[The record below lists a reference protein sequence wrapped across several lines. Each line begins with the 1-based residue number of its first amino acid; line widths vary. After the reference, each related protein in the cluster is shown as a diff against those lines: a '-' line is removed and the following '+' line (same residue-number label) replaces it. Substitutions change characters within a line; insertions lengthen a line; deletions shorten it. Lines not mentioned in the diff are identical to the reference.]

1 MVRPRMKFANLDDDD
16 LKKLTAL
23 EEQMGTLIL
32 AVEPV
37 YPLAKLSG
45 EQVKRIQALE
55 EELNVVLLAFQQ

>member
-1 MVRPRMKFANLDDDD
+1 MTRPRMKFANLDDDG

-37 YPLAKLSG
+37 YPLAQLSE
-45 EQVKRIQALE
+45 EQIKRVQALE

>member
-1 MVRPRMKFANLDDDD
+1 MARPRMKFANLDDDG

-37 YPLAKLSG
+37 YPLAKLSD
-45 EQVKRIQALE
+45 EQIERIQALE

>member
-1 MVRPRMKFANLDDDD
+1 MPRPRMKFANLDEDG

-23 EEQMGTLIL
+23 EEQMGTMIL

-37 YPLAKLSG
+37 YPLAKLSD

-55 EELNVVLLAFQQ
+55 DELRVVLLAFQQ